1 MTYTNPITLFLFLS
15 LSFLP
20 SMQTKLTP
28 DYYQKTCPKFPDTVR
43 RIVNEKQHNTP
54 STAAATLRL
63 LFHDCMV
70 GGCDASILVTSNSY
84 NKAERDHAV
93 NLPLSGDG
101 FDAVSR
107 VKNSLELECPG
118 VVSCAD
124 ILAAA
129 ARELVINSGGPSFT
143 IQFGRKDSLESKESS
158 SANQFPL
165 PNMTISQV
173 IPLFA
178 KKGFSVQEMVAL
190 VGAHTIGM
198 SHCDQFANRLFKFSK
213 TSETDPEYNP
223 EYAAG
228 LRKLC
233 ENYMKDSSM
242 AAYNDVITPVKFD
255 NMYFKN
261 LRRGLGL
268 LATDTAMSK
277 DPRTKPFVD
286 TYANDE
292 AKFFQDFA
300 RAIEK
305 LSILDVKTGKE
316 GEVRSRCDSF
326 NTLPM

>member
-1 MTYTNPITLFLFLS
+1 MKYNNPITIFLFLS

-20 SMQTKLTP
+20 SMQNKLTP
-28 DYYQKTCPKFPDTVR
+28 DYYKKTCPTFLDTVR

-70 GGCDASILVTSNSY
+70 GGCDASILVTSNAY
-84 NKAERDHAV
+84 NKAERDHTV

-101 FDAVSR
+101 FDAVLR
-107 VKNSLELECPG
+107 VKNVLELECPN

-129 ARELVINSGGPSFT
+129 AGELVANSGGPT
-143 IQFGRKDSLESKESS
+143 LTVQFGRKDSLESKISS
-158 SANQFPL
+158 SENQFPL
-165 PNMTISQV
+165 PNMTMSQV
-173 IPLFA
+173 ITLFT

-190 VGAHTIGM
+190 IGAHTIGM
-198 SHCDQFANRLFKFSK
+198 SHCDQFAHRLFGFSK
-213 TSETDPEYNP
+213 TSETDPAYSP

-233 ENYMKDSSM
+233 ENYTKDSTM

-268 LATDTAMSK
+268 LATDSALFT
-277 DPRTKPFVD
+277 DPRTKPFVE
-286 TYANDE
+286 TYADDE
-292 AKFFQDFA
+292 GKFFQDFS

-305 LSILDVKTGKE
+305 LSALDIKTGKE

-326 NTLPM
+326 NSLN